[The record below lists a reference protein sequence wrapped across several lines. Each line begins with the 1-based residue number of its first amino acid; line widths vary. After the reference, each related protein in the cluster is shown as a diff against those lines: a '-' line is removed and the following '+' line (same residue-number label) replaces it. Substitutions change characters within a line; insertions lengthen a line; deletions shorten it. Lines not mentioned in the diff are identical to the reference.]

1 MPAAMRLEPRDS
13 SGRRL
18 ARIEIDERARPPR
31 VAIPPAG
38 GDLFLRWDEALDDSG
53 SLRRCVVCGCAELYA
68 RKSLPQV
75 TPFVVVLALS
85 GTVVAVLGY
94 ANDPVVFALLAALL
108 VVDVLTLAL
117 ARRQLVC
124 YGCGALYERLR
135 IARYHR
141 RWERSVAERVQRQP
155 VELPT
160 LLDESRTASGGGG
173 TDPAGESLDGNSAGS
188 QRGDR
193 ERDDRVS
200 DGAGAT
206 DRETTQRGAS

>member
-18 ARIEIDERARPPR
+18 PRIEIDERARPPR
-31 VAIPPAG
+31 VQIPPTGA
-38 GDLFLRWDEALDDSG
+38 DLFLRWDEALDDAG
-53 SLRRCVVCGCAELYA
+53 ALRRCVVCACPELYA

-85 GTVVAVLGY
+85 GAVVAVLGY

-108 VVDVLTLAL
+108 AVDVLTLVL

-141 RWERSVAERVQRQP
+141 RWDRAVAERVGRQS
-155 VELPT
+155 VDLPT
-160 LLDESRTASGGGG
+160 VLDEPR
-173 TDPAGESLDGNSAGS
+173 PA
-188 QRGDR
+188 R
-193 ERDDRVS
+193 EEN
-200 DGAGAT
+200 AAP
-206 DRETTQRGAS
+206 